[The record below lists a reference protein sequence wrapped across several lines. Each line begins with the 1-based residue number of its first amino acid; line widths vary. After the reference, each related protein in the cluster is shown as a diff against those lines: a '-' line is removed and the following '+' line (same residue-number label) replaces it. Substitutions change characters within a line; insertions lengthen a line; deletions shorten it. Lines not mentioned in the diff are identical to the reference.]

1 MDVEKTRKD
10 FPILAKPVEGR
21 PLIYLDSACQ
31 TLRPATVIDA
41 VSRYY
46 NEFPACAGRSVHK
59 LATSV
64 SIEVDAAR
72 ERLAR
77 FVNAGRVEE
86 VCFQRNC
93 TEALNAVIFGIGL
106 KKGDAVLA
114 TDREHNSI
122 HVPLLTL
129 RDEKGIDYQRVPS
142 KEDESFDLD
151 LYGEMVREKKPR
163 LVAMC
168 HTSNVNG
175 STIPARD
182 ICRIAHEHGA
192 LVLLDGAQYA
202 PYGGV
207 DMEKMEA
214 DFYAFSCH
222 KMCGPSGVGVL
233 AGKFDLLSKLRPLIY
248 GGHGMNSVTKDSAEL
263 MPPPERFEPGLQN
276 YAGMIGAG
284 VAADYIRSIGRE
296 AIERHV
302 AGLNSLASG
311 ILREH
316 RAVKI
321 ISPDDPAERGGIL
334 SFNIEGRNPH
344 DIAMMLDHT
353 DSIMIR
359 SGSHCAHSWFDY
371 RNIQGS
377 ARASFYIYNTMAE
390 AERFSQ
396 AVVGLVK

>member
-1 MDVEKTRKD
+1 MDIERIRKD
-10 FPILAKPVEGR
+10 FPILAKPVDGR

-31 TLRPATVIDA
+31 TLRPAAVIDA

-86 VCFQRNC
+86 ICFQRNC
-93 TEALNAVIFGIGL
+93 TEALNTVIFGLGL
-106 KKGDAVLA
+106 KKGDAVLT

-122 HVPLLTL
+122 HIPLLTL

-142 KEDESFDLD
+142 KKDESFDID
-151 LYGEMVREKKPR
+151 LYADMVRGRKPK

-175 STIPARD
+175 STIPARE
-182 ICRIAHEHGA
+182 ICRIAHENEA

-202 PYGGV
+202 PYGGI
-207 DMEKMEA
+207 DMEEIEV

-233 AGKFDLLSKLRPLIY
+233 TGKFDLLSKLRPLMY
-248 GGHGMNSVTKDSAEL
+248 GGHGVNAVTKDSAEL
-263 MPPPERFEPGLQN
+263 LPPPERFEPGLQN

-284 VAADYIRSIGRE
+284 IAADYIGSIGRE
-296 AIERHV
+296 AIGKHV
-302 AGLNSLASG
+302 TELNSLASG
-311 ILREH
+311 ILRENS
-316 RAVKI
+316 AVKI
-321 ISPDDPAERGGIL
+321 IGPDDPTERGGIL

-353 DSIMIR
+353 DNIMIR

-377 ARASFYIYNTMAE
+377 ARASFYIYNTIAE

-396 AVVGLVK
+396 AVAGLVK

>member
-1 MDVEKTRKD
+1 MDVERIRMD
-10 FPILAKPVEGR
+10 FPILARLVEGR
-21 PLIYLDSACQ
+21 PMIYLDSACQ
-31 TLRPATVIDA
+31 TLRPSAVIDA

-46 NEFPACAGRSVHK
+46 DEFPACAGRSVHK

-72 ERLAR
+72 ERVAR
-77 FVNAGRVEE
+77 FVNAGKVED

-93 TEALNAVIFGIGL
+93 TEALNTVIFGLGL
-106 KKGDAVLA
+106 EKGDVVLA

-122 HVPLLTL
+122 HVPLLML
-129 RDEKGIDYQRVPS
+129 REEKGIDYQCVPS
-142 KEDESFDLD
+142 KKDESFDLE
-151 LYGEMVREKKPR
+151 LFSETVREKKPK

-175 STIPARD
+175 STIPARE
-182 ICRIAHEHGA
+182 ICRIAHEHEA

-207 DMEKMEA
+207 DLERIDA

-233 AGKFDLLSKLRPLIY
+233 AGKFDMLSKLRPLMY
-248 GGHGMNSVTKDSAEL
+248 GGHGVNAVTKDSAEL

-284 VAADYIRSIGRE
+284 VAADYIRSIGRD

-302 AGLNSLASG
+302 AELNSLASG

-316 RAVKI
+316 DAVNI
-321 ISPDDPAERGGIL
+321 TSPDDPSERSGIL
-334 SFNIEGRNPH
+334 SFNVEGRNPH

-353 DSIMIR
+353 DNIMIR

-377 ARASFYIYNTMAE
+377 ARASFYIYNTKAE
-390 AERFSQ
+390 AEKFSQ
-396 AVVGLVK
+396 AVIRLVK